1 MQISQLKLPQSRL
14 KYTADLSE
22 VEVAEYFERALARLA
37 EGVKI
42 TGFRP
47 GKAPANL
54 VRDQLKP
61 EALREEAYT
70 LAVQGT
76 WVEIAK
82 KLESGPLHDPE
93 VEVADFNEGKP
104 AKIEFEFDVRP
115 TVSVKN
121 WEKIKIGKAKKE
133 PVTDVQVADI
143 LASLQKA
150 HAKTI
155 ITIEPAKMGDKV
167 EVSFVGSLKGVT
179 KEKLS
184 SKHFPL
190 IIGEQSVLPG
200 FAEELIGLKK
210 GETKKFILT
219 FPADHF
225 DKELAGQ
232 KIDFEVTIDDVYT
245 VELPE
250 LTDELAKKFGHDKLD
265 QLKAAVLED
274 LVTRGDEEFFIQ
286 QKAEW
291 LAEFEKCV
299 RVELPKSLVEAEVD
313 RSRGSWEEFLNK
325 RQLKADDW
333 LARQKTTL
341 EEMEKNWQAAAESSV
356 TIGLGLAQLAEEA
369 KKPLQSNEEYQSF
382 LDSLVSAAVGTKVKN

>member
-1 MQISQLKLPQSRL
+1 MHISRLLLPQSRL
-14 KYTADLSE
+14 KYTAELSE
-22 VEVAEYFERALARLA
+22 VEVDEYFERAVLRLSSS
-37 EGVKI
+37 VKI

-70 LAVQGT
+70 LAVQGS

-82 KLESGPLHDPE
+82 KLESGPIHDPE
-93 VEVADFNEGKP
+93 VNVIDFTENKP
-104 AKIEFEFDVRP
+104 ATIEFEFDVRP
-115 TVSVKN
+115 AVAVNN
-121 WEKIKIGKAKKE
+121 WQKIKIGKAKKE

-155 ITIEPAKMGDKV
+155 ISLEPAKMGDKV

-210 GETKKFILT
+210 GETKKFNLT
-219 FPADHF
+219 FPPDHF
-225 DKELAGQ
+225 DKELADQ
-232 KIDFEVTIDDVYT
+232 KIDFEATIDDVYT

-250 LTDELAKKFGHDKLD
+250 LTDELAKKFGHDRLD
-265 QLKAAVLED
+265 QLKAAVRED

-299 RVELPKSLVEAEVD
+299 SVEAPKSLVDAEVA
-313 RSRGSWEEFLNK
+313 RARGSWEEFLQK

-333 LARQKTTL
+333 LARQKTTI
-341 EEMEKNWQAAAESSV
+341 EEMEKNWRAAAESSV
-356 TIGLGLAQLAEEA
+356 KIGLGLAQLAEDA
-369 KKPLQSNEEYQSF
+369 RKPLTSNEQYQLF
-382 LDSLVSAAVGTKVKN
+382 LDSLVRAAVK